1 MKDRFA
7 SLAVLLLMVGAA
19 AWGQGDWP
27 DGPWALKNADLYGTN
42 VTSAPYLFR
51 SGGAV
56 LREIPLPAG
65 VQPPRHGFHSQ
76 IMFDSQ
82 GNLYWR
88 GSNNE
93 PNPSGTDSVSIY
105 SLDPSGNLRW
115 KSDNLFGHFRGW
127 GGILVGQQRV
137 YAVGCEFG
145 KAGPGS
151 RPVIAALSKS
161 TGATLWTVPLPDG
174 PRNWSSALALAD
186 GTLYAAS
193 EPWRKSTGE
202 EDITVITGLAINA
215 ATGAVT
221 FIADFPL
228 PEGVPTG
235 AVVGIPNQA
244 FTIVPDAFAGG
255 VPGIFFNV
263 SSDVRGQETILAINL
278 ATGAV
283 QWRAVGE
290 KANHNH
296 LIYSPVNRELYKVS
310 WNDYGYTFTVYDV
323 ATGAIKGRL
332 NTRFESVLD
341 PMPPADG
348 SGSPLRHEVG
358 GHGFCDT
365 AALLPDGK
373 SIITSAFNGVVSIYS
388 SDGRGNLTH
397 RILLSGPSHWGEMHH
412 FAQLVPDP
420 SGLHPGGVWIA
431 MTRHNNDDPL
441 RSETVQVIA
450 VDVVTGQVLWQYDT
464 GIWGP
469 MWHHFYTFDIGAR
482 APVAV
487 SPSGKLYYVRWDKL
501 YIIEPAEAPQ
511 IDGMVILDGF
521 FGSDKYGSG
530 DGEWVVA
537 PPLTL
542 EFREP
547 GTQNVLFRKSIAL
560 NVNTSADAGGGV
572 GSFKLNGIAPGVYD
586 IAVKGYVQDR
596 AFGGVREH
604 YEFSRWLRALAPN
617 VAVAPAGVGSASVM
631 LRVINGDADND
642 NEVTLFDFGLLVQA
656 FGTVRGD
663 SGWNQAVDFDGDEEV
678 TLFDFGILVRNF
690 GLVGEE

>member
-1 MKDRFA
+1 
-7 SLAVLLLMVGAA
+7 
-19 AWGQGDWP
+19 
-27 DGPWALKNADLYGTN
+27 
-42 VTSAPYLFR
+42 
-51 SGGAV
+51 
-56 LREIPLPAG
+56 
-65 VQPPRHGFHSQ
+65 
-76 IMFDSQ
+76 MFDSQ

-93 PNPSGTDSVSIY
+93 PNPSGTESVSIY
-105 SLDPSGNLRW
+105 SLDPNGNLRW

-137 YAVGCEFG
+137 YAVGCQFG

-151 RPVIAALSKS
+151 RPVIAALDKN
-161 TGATLWTVPLPDG
+161 TGATLWTVPLPAG
-174 PRNWSSALALAD
+174 PLNWSCALALAD

-202 EDITVITGLAINA
+202 EDITVITAVAINA

-221 FIADFPL
+221 FMQDYQM
-228 PEGVPTG
+228 PEGVLTG
-235 AVVGIPNQA
+235 EVVGTPNQA
-244 FTIVPDAFAGG
+244 FTIVPDAFPAGPVA
-255 VPGIFFNV
+255 VPGIFTSV
-263 SSDVRGQETILAINL
+263 SSNRANDETVFGINL
-278 ATGAV
+278 ATGAIA
-283 QWRAVGE
+283 WRAVGE
-290 KANHNH
+290 KTNHSH

-310 WNDYGYTFTVYDV
+310 WSDYGHTFTVYDV

-332 NTRFESVLD
+332 NARFESVLD
-341 PMPPADG
+341 PILPADG

-365 AALLPDGK
+365 AALLPDGR
-373 SIITSAFNGVVSIYS
+373 SIITSDFSGVVSIYS

-420 SGLHPGGVWIA
+420 SGVHPGGVWIA

-450 VDVVTGQVLWQYDT
+450 VDVVTGQVLWQLDT

-469 MWHHFYTFDIGAR
+469 NWYDFYALQVGAR

-487 SPSGKLYYVRWDKL
+487 SPSGRLYYVRWDKL

-560 NVNTSADAGGGV
+560 NVNTLPDAGGGV
-572 GSFKLNGIAPGVYD
+572 GSFKLNGITPGVYD
-586 IAVKGYVQDR
+586 IAVKSYVQDR
-596 AFGGVREH
+596 FGEH
-604 YEFSRWLRALAPN
+604 YEFSHWLRALAPN

-642 NEVTLFDFGLLVQA
+642 NEVTLLDFGLLVQA

-663 SGWNQAVDFDGDEEV
+663 SGWSQKVDFDGDEEI

>member
-7 SLAVLLLMVGAA
+7 SLAVLLLMVGTA

-42 VTSAPYLFR
+42 VTSAPYLFT

-56 LREIPLPAG
+56 LREIPLPLG

-93 PNPSGTDSVSIY
+93 PNPNGTESVSIY
-105 SLDPSGNLRW
+105 SLDPNGNLRW

-127 GGILVGQQRV
+127 GGLIIGQQRV
-137 YAVGCEFG
+137 YAVGCQFG

-151 RPVIAALSKS
+151 RPVIAALNKN

-174 PRNWSSALALAD
+174 PRNWSCALALAD

-215 ATGAVT
+215 ATGTVT
-221 FIADFPL
+221 FMADYQL
-228 PEGVPTG
+228 PDGVPTG
-235 AVVGIPNQA
+235 DVVNMPNQS
-244 FTIVPDAFAGG
+244 FTIVPDAFNG

-263 SSDVRGQETILAINL
+263 SSNVSGEETVIAINL
-278 ATGAV
+278 ATGNI

-310 WNDYGYTFTVYDV
+310 WSDYGYTFTVYDV

-332 NTRFESVLD
+332 NAKTESVLD
-341 PMPPADG
+341 PIPPSDG
-348 SGSPLRHEVG
+348 AGDPLRHEVG
-358 GHGFCDT
+358 GHGWCDT
-365 AALLPDGK
+365 AALLPDGR
-373 SIITSAFNGVVSIYS
+373 SIITSDFSGVVSIYS

-420 SGLHPGGVWIA
+420 SGMHPGGVWIA
-431 MTRHNNDDPL
+431 MTRHNNGDPL
-441 RSETVQVIA
+441 RSESVQVIA
-450 VDVVTGQVLWQYDT
+450 VDVLTGQVLWQLDT

-469 MWHHFYTFDIGAR
+469 NWYDFYALQVGAR

-511 IDGMVILDGF
+511 IDGMVLLDGF

-560 NVNTSADAGGGV
+560 NVNTLPDAGGGV
-572 GSFKLNGIAPGVYD
+572 GSFKLNGITPGLYD
-586 IAVKGYVQDR
+586 IAVKSYVQDR
-596 AFGGVREH
+596 FGEH
-604 YEFSRWLRALAPN
+604 YEFSHWLRALARN
-617 VAVAPAGVGSASVM
+617 VPVPAAGSGSVPVM
-631 LRVINGDADND
+631 LRVINADADND
-642 NEVTLFDFGLLVQA
+642 NEITLLDFGLLVQA
-656 FGTVRGD
+656 FGAVRGD
-663 SGWNQAVDFDGDEEV
+663 DGWNQAVDFDGDEEV
-678 TLFDFGILVRNF
+678 TLFDFGILVQNF
-690 GLVGEE
+690 GLLGEE